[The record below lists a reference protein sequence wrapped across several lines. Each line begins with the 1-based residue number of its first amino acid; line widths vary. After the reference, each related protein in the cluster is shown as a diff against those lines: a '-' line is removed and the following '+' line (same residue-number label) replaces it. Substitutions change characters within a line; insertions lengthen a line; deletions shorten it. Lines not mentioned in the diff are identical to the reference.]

1 MILGLRYAPARYV
14 ENNLLTAVGA
24 AEVLHRGL
32 GIDDRPMPADEFKPM
47 REAML
52 AHVPEDI
59 LDQQRWRR
67 SDPWMTAFADSDTSS
82 SSCRDLVC
90 VP

>member
-1 MILGLRYAPARYV
+1 MTLGLRYAPARYV

-32 GIDDRPMPADEFKPM
+32 RIDERPFPADEFKPM

-52 AHVPEDI
+52 EHVPEEHRERFKGAGRGQVGATDYSGTE
-59 LDQQRWRR
+59 R
-67 SDPWMTAFADSDTSS
+67 PGA
-82 SSCRDLVC
+82 
-90 VP
+90 